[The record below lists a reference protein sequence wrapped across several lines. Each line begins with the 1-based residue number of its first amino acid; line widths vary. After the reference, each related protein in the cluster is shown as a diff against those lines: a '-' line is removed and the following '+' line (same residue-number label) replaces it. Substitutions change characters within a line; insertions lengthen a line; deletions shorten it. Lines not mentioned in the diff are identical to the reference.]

1 MFYWAKYCCHDNTA
15 GNKSALNKGFD
26 LFSENLVTI
35 FFHYLS
41 LQNLEKYRPIAK
53 NLVKF

>member
-26 LFSENLVTI
+26 LFSENLDTI

-53 NLVKF
+53 SLVKF